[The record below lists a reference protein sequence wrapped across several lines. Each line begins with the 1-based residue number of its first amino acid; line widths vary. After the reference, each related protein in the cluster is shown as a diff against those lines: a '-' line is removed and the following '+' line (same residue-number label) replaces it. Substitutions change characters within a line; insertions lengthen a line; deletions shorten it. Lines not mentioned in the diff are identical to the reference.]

1 MSLSTQD
8 LARTRDRPSTGASVN
23 TNTGTPIRSQAA
35 KRPLSRG
42 SKTALLSIISN
53 SLLIALKALVGVLSG
68 SVSIISEA
76 IHSSTDL
83 IASIIAFIS
92 VRRSSIPADKEHP
105 FGHGKI
111 ENVSGVIEGIL
122 IFIAAGLIINEAV
135 GKIVAPEPID
145 QAWLAIGVMLFSALV
160 NTLVSRKLY
169 RVSVEE
175 GSMALEADSLHLKT
189 DVYAALGVAFGLL
202 LTLITGWDIL
212 DPLVAIVVACLIVKE
227 AFSLC
232 RRGVAFLLDSKLP
245 DEEEARII
253 AIIESHRNEIEDFHK
268 LKTSRSGA
276 MRNVDFHITLDSQ
289 MTVERAH
296 AIVGE
301 LKRDIS
307 TEFAPTRVSVH
318 IDPVRPPSDQGSTSA

>member
-1 MSLSTQD
+1 MK
-8 LARTRDRPSTGASVN
+8 
-23 TNTGTPIRSQAA
+23 TNTDTPNHNRKTGQ
-35 KRPLSRG
+35 PLGRG
-42 SKTALLSIISN
+42 AKTALLSIVSN
-53 SLLIALKALVGVLSG
+53 SLLIALKAVVGVLSG

-92 VRRSSIPADKEHP
+92 VRRSSIPADREHP

-122 IFIAAGLIINEAV
+122 IFIAAGLIINEAI
-135 GKIVAPEPID
+135 GKIISPEPID
-145 QAWLAIGVMLFSALV
+145 QVWLAIGVMLFSALV

-189 DVYAALGVAFGLL
+189 DMYAALGVAVGLL
-202 LTLITGWDIL
+202 LTYVTGWDIL

-232 RRGVAFLLDSKLP
+232 RRGVAFLLDTKLP

-253 AIIESHRNEIEDFHK
+253 DVIESHRDEIVDFHK

-276 MRNVDFHITLDSQ
+276 LRNVDFHITLDSQ
-289 MTVERAH
+289 MPVERAH

-301 LKRDIS
+301 LKRDIAA
-307 TEFAPTRVSVH
+307 EFAPTRVSVH
-318 IDPVRPPSDQGSTSA
+318 VDPSPRHDLDEQKED

>member
-1 MSLSTQD
+1 MKTST
-8 LARTRDRPSTGASVN
+8 DRLN
-23 TNTGTPIRSQAA
+23 RSQ
-35 KRPLSRG
+35 KTRRPLGRS
-42 SKTALLSIISN
+42 SKTALLSIVSN
-53 SLLIALKALVGVLSG
+53 SLLIALKAVVGVLSG
-68 SVSIISEA
+68 SVSIISEV

-92 VRRSSIPADKEHP
+92 VRHSSIPADKEHP

-122 IFIAAGLIINEAV
+122 IFVAAGFIVNEAI
-135 GKIVAPEPID
+135 GKIFTPGQID
-145 QAWLAIGVMLFSALV
+145 HAWLAIGIMLFSALV

-169 RVSVEE
+169 SVSVEE

-189 DVYAALGVAFGLL
+189 DVYAAVGVALGLL
-202 LTLITGWDIL
+202 LTIITGWNIL
-212 DPLVAIVVACLIVKE
+212 DPLIAIIVACLIIKE
-227 AFSLC
+227 ALSLC

-253 AIIESHRNEIEDFHK
+253 SIIESHSNEITDFHK

-276 MRNVDFHITLDSQ
+276 MRNVDFHITLDPQ
-289 MTVERAH
+289 MTVEGAH
-296 AIVGE
+296 TIVGE

-307 TEFAPTRVSVH
+307 NEFAPTRVSVH
-318 IDPVRPPSDQGSTSA
+318 IDPGDKSDSEK